1 MKQTVSYQMGDDL
14 SVKGAIPFS
23 YDKFVFEDLVDNFV
37 IKKSN
42 LGEHYQHVMS
52 SIGNSYKGVNK
63 YVYGNTIVAFQTIVE
78 CKKNHTRRTEA
89 CKEAIAF
96 LHQDMQ
102 MSPKSIQEILHH
114 LEVKIGIGK
123 ILNLSNEVFAEKP
136 APAWIQRFM
145 GGIAQ

>member
-37 IKKSN
+37 FKKSN
-42 LGEHYQHVMS
+42 LDVHYQHVMS

-63 YVYGNTIVAFQTIVE
+63 YGYGNTIVALKTIVD

-89 CKEAIAF
+89 CKEAVAF

-102 MSPKSIQEILHH
+102 MSPRSIQEILLL
-114 LEVKIGIGK
+114 LEVKMSIGQ
-123 ILNLSNEVFAEKP
+123 ILKSSNQVFAEKP

-145 GGIAQ
+145 GGNL